1 MSERRTF
8 QRLFGSLKNYLLE
21 LIRVIIP
28 KMSLL
33 AVNVTYQDSL
43 AKCMMRADSLNLHV
57 FLVITEMTATK
68 QIPTLHVYST
78 DES

>member
-21 LIRVIIP
+21 LTRVRIP
-28 KMSLL
+28 KTSLL

-43 AKCMMRADSLNLHV
+43 AKCMMIYDTLNSDNYAV
-57 FLVITEMTATK
+57 KTEMTATK
-68 QIPTLHVYST
+68 HILTSHVGST